1 MKEQSYPEG
10 LYKKVTIKLTFD
22 PKTECYEIVC
32 PEWQYETSSVN
43 PAHLV
48 LDLVREI
55 TQHNKA
61 ELEADLSKNF
71 YEKSN
76 QRVCSVCGKP
86 ISTTIIRQCKNCVKK
101 RAGL

>member
-22 PKTECYEIVC
+22 PATECYDIVC
-32 PEWQYETSSVN
+32 PEWQYETSSMN

-61 ELEADLSKNF
+61 ELEADLS
-71 YEKSN
+71 N

-86 ISTTIIRQCKNCVKK
+86 ISTTIIRQCKKCVKN